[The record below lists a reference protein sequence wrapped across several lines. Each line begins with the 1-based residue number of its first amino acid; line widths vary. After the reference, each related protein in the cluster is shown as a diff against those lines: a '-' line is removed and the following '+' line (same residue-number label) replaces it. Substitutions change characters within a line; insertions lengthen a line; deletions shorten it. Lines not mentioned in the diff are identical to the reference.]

1 MSVPTWAQSEILE
14 FLKSPS
20 SHRHTTHTPGVV
32 ETNQSWVVLMGN
44 YAYKLY
50 KAGSRPR
57 GNTTPGQ
64 RLENAQLEL
73 AANTKM
79 AGRLYVGIRAIVPG
93 KKGLTFAKVGT
104 PGAVDY
110 VLRMRRFDQA
120 DLFYTRL
127 FDGRLTADHLT
138 ALADRLAAFHAS
150 QPPSSAPQLRGC
162 GPTLHRYM
170 TTALSGY
177 VGFLANTSD
186 GAVFAALAE
195 GWAAAMGRERFR
207 LDNRNPWAHRHVH
220 GDMDFGNIALLKSL
234 PTPFDAQVLDPLQ
247 AQEDVLLDVGFV
259 LAPLFLA
266 HRPDLARAFAD
277 RYFALTGDVEG
288 RQLAYLWVALAALI
302 RAGSWLRRAHRMP
315 DSADKALLLARG
327 RTFLQVARAA
337 IARELPDLS

>member
-1 MSVPTWAQSEILE
+1 MNTQHAVLS
-14 FLKSPS
+14 FLTTPASY
-20 SHRHTTHTPGVV
+20 RHTTHNPGVV

-44 YAYKLY
+44 FAYKLY

-57 GNTTPGQ
+57 GNNSPAE

-79 AGRLYVGIRAIVPG
+79 AGRLYVDILAIVPG
-93 KKGLTFAKVGT
+93 QNGLRFAKVGT

-150 QPPSSAPQLRGC
+150 QPASSAPQLRGC

-170 TTALSGY
+170 STSVGGY
-177 VGFLANTSD
+177 VKFLEETPD
-186 GAVFAALAE
+186 GAPLSALAD
-195 GWAAAMGRERFR
+195 GWAAAMAHARFR
-207 LDNRNPWAHRHVH
+207 LDNRNPWAHRHTH
-220 GDMDFGNIALLKSL
+220 GDMDFGNIALLKGI

-259 LAPLFLA
+259 LAPLYLGQ
-266 HRPDLARAFAD
+266 RPDLAQAFTD
-277 RYFALTGDVEG
+277 RYFAHTGDVEG

-302 RAGSWLRRAHRMP
+302 RAGSWLRRAHKMP
-315 DSADKALLLARG
+315 DGADKDLLLARG
-327 RTFLQVARAA
+327 RGFLQVASAA